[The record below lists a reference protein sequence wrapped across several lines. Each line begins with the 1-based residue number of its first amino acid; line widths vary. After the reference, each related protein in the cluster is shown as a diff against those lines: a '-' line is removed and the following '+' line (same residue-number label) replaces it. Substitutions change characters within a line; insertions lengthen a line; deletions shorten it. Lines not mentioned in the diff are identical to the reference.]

1 MICPKC
7 QEELLWG
14 GDHSYED
21 YDIHDEDGIVS
32 NYSCRNDDCD
42 IDTVIAYTKFD
53 HEIRE

>member
-32 NYSCRNDDCD
+32 NYSCRNKDCD
-42 IDTVIAYTKFD
+42 IDTVITYTKFD
-53 HEIRE
+53 YEI